1 LTASSG
7 ARKGRHMVIFEA
19 IDAAHGDAILVRYQ
33 GTQGFQRVILVDAGP
48 KSANDE
54 KGNAYVPYEKRVIPR
69 LMEIKEE
76 RDQKPADEEIRAG
89 EATFAIDLVMCT
101 HIDDDHIAGVE
112 RLYGCLS
119 GDGQCADDGDKV
131 EAKTLWFNSFSKLMG
146 DVSIDDAVLV
156 EPLSVS
162 QGEHLT
168 SFAQAADATINKGAP
183 GQLVAAGQLPKGFA
197 PAVVTITNPDAKA
210 LEKLKKTWLA
220 DVKKKAKKKAGG
232 AETSATGGEV
242 KIRADTAVANLSSIV
257 MLIEV
262 FGRKILLTGDQ
273 RGDHVLKGLIATKN
287 AKGGKLHVDILKVPH
302 HGAIGNNQK
311 AFVAA
316 VTADTYVFSANGK
329 DQNPDPPVL
338 ALYAAEAKKGR
349 KFTMA
354 FTNGALVYAKDK
366 KGKLPKI
373 GKTTVKTLKEAIAE
387 LKKDPAVKK
396 NVTFMFRDPKK
407 HSLVF
412 ELEKQA

>member
-1 LTASSG
+1 
-7 ARKGRHMVIFEA
+7 MVIFEA

-33 GTQGFQRVILVDAGP
+33 GTSGFQRIILVDAGP

-76 RDQKPADEEIRAG
+76 RDEKPAAEDIRAG
-89 EATFAIDLVMCT
+89 EATLAVDLVVCT

-119 GDGQCADDGDKV
+119 SNAQCADDGEKV
-131 EAKTLWFNSFSKLMG
+131 EARTLWFNSFSKLMG
-146 DVSIDDAVLV
+146 KVSIDDAVV
-156 EPLSVS
+156 QQLSVT

-168 SFAQAADATINKGAP
+168 SFAQATKATINQGAP

-197 PAVVTITNPDAKA
+197 PATVTITNPDGKA

-220 DVKKKAKKKAGG
+220 DVKKKGKKKAA
-232 AETSATGGEV
+232 AEPSATGGEV
-242 KIRADTAVANLSSIV
+242 KFRADTAAANLSSIV

-262 FGRKILLTGDQ
+262 FGRRILLTGDQ
-273 RGDHVLKGLIATKN
+273 RGDHVLEGLIKTRK

-302 HGAIGNNQK
+302 HGAIGNNPK
-311 AFVAA
+311 EFVAA

-338 ALYAAEAKKGR
+338 ALYAAEAKKNR
-349 KFTMA
+349 RFTMA
-354 FTNGALVYAKDK
+354 FTNGALVYEKDK
-366 KGKLPKI
+366 KGKLPAI
-373 GKTTVKTLKEAIAE
+373 GKTTVKTLKDAIAE
-387 LKKDPAVKK
+387 LKKDPDVKK
-396 NVTFMFRDPKK
+396 NVTFLFRDPKE

-412 ELEKQA
+412 ELEKKA

>member
-1 LTASSG
+1 
-7 ARKGRHMVIFEA
+7 MVIFEA

-33 GTQGFQRVILVDAGP
+33 GTKGFQRVILVDAGP

-76 RDQKPADEEIRAG
+76 RDQKPTDEEIRAG
-89 EATFAIDLVMCT
+89 EATFAVDLVVCT

-119 GDGQCADDGDKV
+119 GNGRCADDGEQV
-131 EAKTLWFNSFSKLMG
+131 EAKALWFNSFSKLMG
-146 DVSIDDAVLV
+146 KVNIDDAVV
-156 EPLSVS
+156 EQLSVT

-168 SFAQAADATINKGAP
+168 SFAQATGATINQSAP
-183 GQLVAAGQLPKGFA
+183 GQLVAVGQLPKGFA
-197 PAVVTITNPDAKA
+197 PATVTITNPDKKA
-210 LEKLKKTWLA
+210 LEKLKSTWLA
-220 DVKKKAKKKAGG
+220 DVKKKGKKKAA
-232 AETSATGGEV
+232 AEPSATGGEV
-242 KIRADTAVANLSSIV
+242 KLRADTAVANLSSIV

-273 RGDHVLKGLIATKN
+273 RGDHVLEGLIKTKK
-287 AKGGKLHVDILKVPH
+287 AKNGKLHVDILKVPH

-311 AFVAA
+311 EFVAA

-338 ALYAAEAKKGR
+338 AMYAAEAQKDR

-354 FTNGALVYAKDK
+354 FTNGALVYEKDK
-366 KGKLPKI
+366 KGKMPKI
-373 GKTTVKTLKEAIAE
+373 GKTTVTTLKEAIAE
-387 LKKDPAVKK
+387 LKKDPAVRK
-396 NVTFMFRDPKK
+396 NVTFLFRDPKK

-412 ELEKQA
+412 ELEKTA

>member
-1 LTASSG
+1 
-7 ARKGRHMVIFEA
+7 MVIFEA
-19 IDAAHGDAILVRYQ
+19 IDAAHGDSILVRYQ
-33 GTQGFQRVILVDAGP
+33 GTKGFQQVILVDAGP

-76 RDQKPADEEIRAG
+76 RDEKPTDEEIRAG
-89 EATFAIDLVMCT
+89 EATFAVDLVVCT

-119 GDGQCADDGDKV
+119 GNGQCADDGEKV

-146 DVSIDDAVLV
+146 KVSIDDAVV
-156 EPLSVS
+156 EQLSVT

-168 SFAQAADATINKGAP
+168 SFARTVGATINQGAP
-183 GQLVAAGQLPKGFA
+183 GQLVAVGQLPKGFA
-197 PAVVTITNPDAKA
+197 PATVTITNPDGEA
-210 LEKLKKTWLA
+210 LENLKKAWLA
-220 DVKKKAKKKAGG
+220 DVKKKGKNKAA
-232 AETSATGGEV
+232 AEPSATGGEV
-242 KIRADTAVANLSSIV
+242 KFRADTSAANLSSIV

-273 RGDHVLKGLIATKN
+273 RGDHVLEGLIKTKK
-287 AKGGKLHVDILKVPH
+287 AKGGTLHVDILKVPH
-302 HGAIGNNQK
+302 HGAIANNQK
-311 AFVAA
+311 EFVAA

-338 ALYAAEAKKGR
+338 AMYAAEAKKDR

-354 FTNGALVYAKDK
+354 FTNGALVYEKDK
-366 KGKLPKI
+366 KGAMPKI
-373 GKTTVKTLKEAIAE
+373 RKTTVRTLKEAIAE
-387 LKKDPAVKK
+387 LKKDPTVKK
-396 NVTFMFRDPKK
+396 NVTFLFRDPKQ

-412 ELEKQA
+412 ELEEKT

>member
-1 LTASSG
+1 
-7 ARKGRHMVIFEA
+7 MVIFEA

-33 GTQGFQRVILVDAGP
+33 GTAGFERVILVDAGP

-54 KGNAYVPYEKRVIPR
+54 KGKAYVPYEKRVIPR
-69 LMEIKEE
+69 LMEIKEV
-76 RDQKPADEEIRAG
+76 RDRKPADEDIRAG
-89 EATFAIDLVMCT
+89 EPTMAIDLIVCT

-119 GDGQCADDGDKV
+119 GDGQCADDGEKV

-146 DVSIDDAVLV
+146 DVSIDDAVGAKQ
-156 EPLSVS
+156 LSVS

-168 SFAQAADATINKGAP
+168 SFAQAVDASINKGAP
-183 GQLVAAGQLPKGFA
+183 GQLVAVGQLPKGFA
-197 PAVVTITNPDAKA
+197 PATVTITNPDGKA
-210 LEKLKKTWLA
+210 LEKLKKTWIA
-220 DVKKKAKKKAGG
+220 DVKTKGKKDA
-232 AETSATGGEV
+232 AEPSATGGEV
-242 KIRADTAVANLSSIV
+242 KFRADASVANLSSIV

-273 RGDHVLKGLIATKN
+273 RGDHVLEGLIKTKKAN
-287 AKGGKLHVDILKVPH
+287 GGKLHVDILKVPH

-311 AFVAA
+311 EFIAA

-338 ALYAAEAKKGR
+338 AMYAAEARKGR

-354 FTNGALVYAKDK
+354 FTNGALVYEKDSK
-366 KGKLPKI
+366 SAMPKI
-373 GKTTVKTLKEAIAE
+373 GKTTVKTLAEAIAE
-387 LKKDPAVKK
+387 LKKDPDVKK
-396 NVTFMFRDPKK
+396 NVTFLFRDPKK

-412 ELEKQA
+412 ELEQKA

>member
-1 LTASSG
+1 
-7 ARKGRHMVIFEA
+7 MVIFEA

-33 GTQGFQRVILVDAGP
+33 GNSGFQRIILVDAGP
-48 KSANDE
+48 KSANNEDGE
-54 KGNAYVPYEKRVIPR
+54 KYVPYEDRVIPR
-69 LMEIKEE
+69 LLEIKAE
-76 RDQKPADEEIRAG
+76 RDAQPKSEDIRSGQPTLAL
-89 EATFAIDLVMCT
+89 DLVMCT

-131 EAKTLWFNSFSKLMG
+131 EARTLWFNSFSKLMDG
-146 DVSIDDAVLV
+146 VSIDDAVV
-156 EPLSVS
+156 ESLSVT
-162 QGEHLT
+162 QGEHVT
-168 SFAQAADATINKGAP
+168 AFAKASGATINKGAP

-197 PAVVTITNPDAKA
+197 PAKVTITNPDKKA
-210 LEKLKKTWLA
+210 LEKLKKDWLA
-220 DVKKKAKKKAGG
+220 DVKKKKAKKKAA
-232 AETSATGGEV
+232 AEPSATGGEV
-242 KIRADTAVANLSSIV
+242 KFKPDQAVANLSSIV

-262 FGRKILLTGDQ
+262 FGRTILLTGDQ
-273 RGDHVLKGLIATKN
+273 RGDHVLDGLIKTKK

-302 HGAIGNNQK
+302 HGAIGNNPK
-311 AFVAA
+311 EFVAA

-338 ALYAAEAKKGR
+338 ALYAAEAKKNR

-354 FTNGALVYAKDK
+354 FTNGALVYEKDK
-366 KGKLPKI
+366 NGKMPKI
-373 GKTTVKTLKEAIAE
+373 GKTTVKTLEEAIAE

-396 NVTFMFRDPKK
+396 NVTFLFRDPNK

-412 ELEKQA
+412 ELEKA

>member
-1 LTASSG
+1 
-7 ARKGRHMVIFEA
+7 MVIFEA

-33 GTQGFQRVILVDAGP
+33 GTKGFQQVILVDAGP

-69 LMEIKEE
+69 LLEIKEE

-89 EATFAIDLVMCT
+89 EAAVAVDLVVCT

-119 GDGQCADDGDKV
+119 GNGRCADDGEKV
-131 EAKTLWFNSFSKLMG
+131 EAKRLWFNSFSKLMG
-146 DVSIDDAVLV
+146 EVSIEDAVV
-156 EPLSVS
+156 EQLSVS

-168 SFAQAADATINKGAP
+168 SFAQAAGATINQGAP
-183 GQLVAAGQLPKGFA
+183 GQLVAVGQLPKGFA
-197 PAVVTITNPDAKA
+197 PAAVTITNPDRKA

-220 DVKKKAKKKAGG
+220 DVKTKGKKAA
-232 AETSATGGEV
+232 AEPSATGGEV
-242 KIRADTAVANLSSIV
+242 KIRADTSAANLSSIV

-273 RGDHVLKGLIATKN
+273 RGDHVLEGLIKTKK
-287 AKGGKLHVDILKVPH
+287 AKAGKLHVDILKVPH

-311 AFVAA
+311 EFVAA

-338 ALYAAEAKKGR
+338 AMYAAEARKDR

-354 FTNGALVYAKDK
+354 FTNGALVYEKDK
-366 KGKLPKI
+366 NGKMPKI

-396 NVTFMFRDPKK
+396 NVTFLFRDPKK

-412 ELEKQA
+412 ELEEKA

>member
-1 LTASSG
+1 
-7 ARKGRHMVIFEA
+7 MVIFEA

-33 GTQGFQRVILVDAGP
+33 GTTGFERIILVDAGP

-54 KGNAYVPYEKRVIPR
+54 KGNKYVPYEKRVIPR

-76 RDQKPADEEIRAG
+76 RDQKPADEDVRAG
-89 EATFAIDLVMCT
+89 QPTLAVDLVMCT
-101 HIDDDHIAGVE
+101 HIDDDHIAGIE

-119 GDGQCADDGDKV
+119 GNGQCADDGDKV
-131 EAKTLWFNSFSKLMG
+131 EARTLWFNSFSKLMG
-146 DVSIDDAVLV
+146 EVSIDDAVLV
-156 EPLSVS
+156 ESLSVT
-162 QGEHLT
+162 QGEHVT
-168 SFAQAADATINKGAP
+168 AFAQAANATINQGAP

-197 PAVVTITNPDAKA
+197 PATVTITNPDKKA
-210 LEKLKKTWLA
+210 LEKLKKDWLA
-220 DVKKKAKKKAGG
+220 EVKKKKAKKAAA
-232 AETSATGGEV
+232 AEPSATGGEV
-242 KIRADTAVANLSSIV
+242 KIRPDVAVANLSSIV

-273 RGDHVLKGLIATKN
+273 RGDHVLEGLIATKK

-302 HGAIGNNQK
+302 HGAIGNNQRE
-311 AFVAA
+311 FVEA

-354 FTNGALVYAKDK
+354 FTNGALVYEKDA
-366 KGKLPKI
+366 KGKMPKI

-387 LKKDPAVKK
+387 LKKDPDVKK
-396 NVTFMFRDPKK
+396 NVTFLFRDPKK
-407 HSLVF
+407 HSLLF
-412 ELEKQA
+412 ELETA